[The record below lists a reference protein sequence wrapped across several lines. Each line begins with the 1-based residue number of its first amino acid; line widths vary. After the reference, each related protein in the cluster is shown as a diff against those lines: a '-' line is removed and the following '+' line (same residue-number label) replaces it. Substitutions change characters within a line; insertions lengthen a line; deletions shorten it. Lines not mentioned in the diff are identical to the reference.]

1 MEDIL
6 LTHEADPFLIRN
18 GLIPPLVLLSNGGN
32 DNFNINDIAL
42 QAYTGECYVLKS
54 TGAESIQI
62 ECKKL
67 CILGNCTSENTMR
80 LMRRKNNFEQPSPS

>member
-6 LTHEADPFLIRN
+6 LTDEADPFLTLN
-18 GLIPPLVLLSNGGN
+18 GLIPPLVLPSNGGN

-42 QAYTGECYVLKS
+42 QAYSGECYILKS

-62 ECKKL
+62 KCKKL

-80 LMRRKNNFEQPSPS
+80 LMRRKNNFE